1 MGKSI
6 QNQYMPDSISPPG
19 ETMLETLVTLGMTQ
33 ADLAERTGR
42 SRKMIN
48 EIIKGKAPITPKM
61 AIELE
66 RVVDVPATFWNNRES
81 QYRETLARLEEHDR
95 LQAQVEWLG
104 DFPINDMAKWGWIEK
119 CREKVPQLQEVLRF
133 FGIASSERLPEV
145 TEKLSRQ
152 VAFRKSEAFEVDNT
166 ALIAWLRK
174 GELDAKEMPCEKY
187 NEKRFQETLNTIR
200 HLSIEPPIVFQH
212 ELKQLCAACGVAVVF
227 VPELPKTRVSGATR
241 WLTPN
246 KALIQ
251 LSLRY
256 KSDDHLWFSFFHE
269 AGHILK
275 HGKKKIFIEGTSM
288 EMAADKEDVANRFA
302 ADCLIPRS
310 KYKRLVETPPYSKSK
325 IKAFAAQ
332 LGIAPG
338 IVVGRLQ
345 HDKFLPMKNCNDL
358 KKRFEWVRKQ

>member
-1 MGKSI
+1 VS
-6 QNQYMPDSISPPG
+6 
-19 ETMLETLVTLGMTQ
+19 
-33 ADLAERTGR
+33 
-42 SRKMIN
+42 
-48 EIIKGKAPITPKM
+48 
-61 AIELE
+61 
-66 RVVDVPATFWNNRES
+66 
-81 QYRETLARLEEHDR
+81 
-95 LQAQVEWLG
+95 
-104 DFPINDMAKWGWIEK
+104 
-119 CREKVPQLQEVLRF
+119 QLQEVLRF
-133 FGIASSERLPEV
+133 FGIASSERWPEV
-145 TEKLSRQ
+145 TEKLCSQ

-174 GELDAKEMPCEKY
+174 GELDAKGLLCEKY

-200 HLSIEPPIVFQH
+200 HLSIEPPTVFQH
-212 ELKQLCAACGVAVVF
+212 QLKQLCAACGVAVVF

-275 HGKKKIFIEGTSM
+275 HGKKEIFIEGTSL

-310 KYKRLVETPPYSKSK
+310 EYSRMVENPPYSKSK

>member
-19 ETMLETLVTLGMTQ
+19 ETMLETLEALGMTQ
-33 ADLAERTGR
+33 VDLAERTGR

-66 RVVDVPATFWNNRES
+66 RVLDVPATFWNNRER
-81 QYRETLARLEEHDR
+81 QYRETLARLEERER
-95 LQAQVEWLG
+95 LQEQVEWLS
-104 DFPINDMAKWGWIEK
+104 DFPINAMAKWGWIEK
-119 CREKVPQLQEVLRF
+119 CREKVSQLQEVLRF
-133 FGIASSERLPEV
+133 FGIASSERWPEV
-145 TEKLSRQ
+145 TEKLNSQ

-174 GELDAKEMPCEKY
+174 GELDAKGLPCEKY

-200 HLSIEPPIVFQH
+200 RLSIEPPKVFQH

-227 VPELPKTRVSGATR
+227 IPELSKTRVSGATR

-275 HGKKKIFIEGTSM
+275 HGKKEIFIEGTSL
-288 EMAADKEDVANRFA
+288 EMATDKEDVANRFS

-310 KYKRLVETPPYSKSK
+310 EYNRLVENPPYSKLK
-325 IKAFAAQ
+325 IKAFADQ

-345 HDKFLPMKNCNDL
+345 HDKFLSMRNCNDL